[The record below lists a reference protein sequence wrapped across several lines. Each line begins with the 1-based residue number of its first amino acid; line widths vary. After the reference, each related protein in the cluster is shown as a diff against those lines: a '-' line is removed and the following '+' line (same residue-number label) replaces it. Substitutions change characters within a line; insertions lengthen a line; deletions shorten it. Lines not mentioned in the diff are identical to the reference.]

1 MKSVLKVIQ
10 LHTNEEK
17 LIKKACG
24 NDRTAQHVL
33 YTTYA
38 PKMLSVCRYYINDL
52 QYAEDVMITGFAKV
66 FQSLGNFRFE
76 GSFEGWV
83 RRIMVRE
90 AISFL
95 RSKKEVFFTED
106 ENIVTDPVFY
116 DTDLTAD
123 TLQFL
128 IDRLPDGYKTVF
140 VMFAIEGYGH
150 KEIAE
155 ILGVNEGTSKSQLAK
170 ARKLLQKQLE
180 LITKKEN
187 GTI

>member
-10 LHTNEEK
+10 LHTDEEK
-17 LIKKACG
+17 LIRKAQRK
-24 NDRTAQHVL
+24 DRASQHAL
-33 YTTYA
+33 YSKYA
-38 PKMLSVCRYYINDL
+38 PKMLSICRYYISDL
-52 QYAEDVMITGFAKV
+52 HFAEDVMITGFAKV
-66 FQSLGNFRFE
+66 FQYLDSFRFD

-90 AISFL
+90 AISHL
-95 RSKKEVFFTED
+95 RTKKEMKFTED

-116 DTDLTAD
+116 DIDLTAD

-140 VMFAIEGYGH
+140 VMFGIEGYSH

-155 ILGVNEGTSKSQLAK
+155 LLGITEGTSKSQLAK
-170 ARKLLQKQLE
+170 ARKLLQQQLE